1 MPRQPEQGM
10 SRGSAKRTEARG
22 GRVAVD
28 GRGETRDERGMRRKS
43 KRGWGG
49 WGGGA
54 ERGRWWVGWLR
65 RVGGGSLADYVAG
78 WPGER
83 NAGEDA
89 ATPCAEEAR
98 LLDRGEY
105 IRNVLPPTLYPAPIF
120 VLSYF
125 PSLSIPYL
133 SLLLYSYLRLSTCS
147 LSVSPFSHAIQLSL
161 SHLCLS
167 LSVTVISLSL
177 QCQQP
182 PGWQGP
188 KLN

>member
-105 IRNVLPPTLYPAPIF
+105 IRNVLPPTLYPVTYLRPLLF
-120 VLSYF
+120 
-125 PSLSIPYL
+125 SLS
-133 SLLLYSYLRLSTCS
+133 LY
-147 LSVSPFSHAIQLSL
+147 PLSL
-161 SHLCLS
+161 SPPLFLSSFINLLS
-167 LSVTVISLSL
+167 LRLTLLTRYPTLLVSSMLVFVRYRYIPFSPMPAASRVA
-177 QCQQP
+177 
-182 PGWQGP
+182 GP
-188 KLN
+188 

>member
-1 MPRQPEQGM
+1 M
-10 SRGSAKRTEARG
+10 
-22 GRVAVD
+22 VAV
-28 GRGETRDERGMRRKS
+28 RRETKE
-43 KRGWGG
+43 GWGG
-49 WGGGA
+49 RAREDEVDEEVEQKGVDGG
-54 ERGRWWVGWLR
+54 WVGWGEWVVVLSLITSQDGQERETPERMPLR
-65 RVGGGSLADYVAG
+65 RARRRPVC
-78 WPGER
+78 WI
-83 NAGEDA
+83 
-89 ATPCAEEAR
+89 EANISAMSYHQPYTR
-98 LLDRGEY
+98 L
-105 IRNVLPPTLYPAPIF
+105 PIF

>member
-1 MPRQPEQGM
+1 MDEEVEQKG
-10 SRGSAKRTEARG
+10 
-22 GRVAVD
+22 VD
-28 GRGETRDERGMRRKS
+28 GG
-43 KRGWGG
+43 
-49 WGGGA
+49 
-54 ERGRWWVGWLR
+54 WVGWLR

-105 IRNVLPPTLYPAPIF
+105 IRNVLPPTLYPATYLRPLLF
-120 VLSYF
+120 
-125 PSLSIPYL
+125 SLSLYPLSLSPFL
-133 SLLLYSYLRLSTCS
+133 SLLYLHLRLSTCF

-177 QCQQP
+177 PCQQP